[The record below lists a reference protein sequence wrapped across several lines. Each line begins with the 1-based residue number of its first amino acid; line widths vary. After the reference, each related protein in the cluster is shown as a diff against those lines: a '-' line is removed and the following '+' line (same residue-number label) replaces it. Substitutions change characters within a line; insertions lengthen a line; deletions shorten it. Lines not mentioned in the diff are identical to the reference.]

1 MHRSRLL
8 LLSTPLLL
16 SLAACE
22 GDPPPAGDPDAGT
35 CEPDR
40 AMFASQ
46 ALPRLERYCGSC
58 HGASP
63 QYGAPMSLLDVDALL
78 AVRPDGTRLADRVV
92 ARLMDGSMPPV
103 GMPRLPDADA
113 DALARWASC
122 GSADVP
128 QGTGLRASAP
138 VFLSPD
144 DPPPGLVT
152 IDLAANE
159 HPVGPEVRDEYRCF
173 TFEPALEG
181 DRFIRRFE
189 MIYDETRVLHHLV
202 LLRDSEHNA
211 PLGEFDCYDG
221 SGMPAGSEY
230 LYAWAPGTG
239 AFQFPEGGLRA
250 RPGDRF
256 LVQIHYN
263 NGAAIPDVRDSSGV
277 RLYLDAPSGPEYG
290 MIAIGPLDFEIPARE
305 SRTVSSRCTFASE
318 TRVLAGM
325 PHMHQIGT
333 TFDQVIARPDVR
345 NPQPFV
351 HLDGWEFETQLFY
364 SLPVTLMPGDALLTS
379 CTFDNTTSEDVGSGP
394 DTRDEMCFD
403 FMYVTPPPAT
413 RYCDEGDA
421 EMPSDVRYVPSACLP
436 EGTTTDVALVRGGWV
451 EAATP
456 PALVAGEVAD
466 ARWELE
472 GITYYVSTVTTPI
485 GQIDV
490 ERTYVLGRGQV
501 VTREGRLVMDVDSHA
516 FVQSAEGPT
525 FGGPNN
531 IAFAGPF
538 DASATPATIV
548 LDCPGSGDVDIEWGI
563 DGDLL
568 TIGFVS
574 ESVPGAQLWPRYTF
588 RRTGAL

>member
-1 MHRSRLL
+1 MLVLL
-8 LLSTPLLL
+8 VL
-16 SLAACE
+16 SLTACD
-22 GDPPPAGDPDAGT
+22 GDPPASDPDAGT

-40 AMFASQ
+40 AAFASQ

-63 QYGAPMSLLDVDALL
+63 QYGAPMSLLDADALL

-92 ARLMDGSMPPV
+92 ARLMDGTMPPV
-103 GMPRLPDADA
+103 GMPRLPDAEA

-122 GSADVP
+122 GAADVP

-144 DPPPGLVT
+144 EAPPGLAT

-173 TFEPALEG
+173 TFEPALDG
-181 DRFIRRFE
+181 DRFVRRFE

-239 AFQFPEGGLRA
+239 AFQFPEGGLRVS
-250 RPGDRF
+250 PGDRF

-277 RLYLDAPSGPEYG
+277 RLYLDAPTGTEYG
-290 MIAIGPLDFEIPARE
+290 MVAIGPLDFEIPARE

-333 TFDQVIARPDVR
+333 TFDQEIARPEAR
-345 NPQPFV
+345 NPEPLI

-364 SLPVTLMPGDALLTS
+364 SLPVTLRAGDALLTS
-379 CTFDNTTSEDVGSGP
+379 CTFDNTTSEDVSSGQ
-394 DTRDEMCFD
+394 DTSDEMCFD
-403 FMYVTPPPAT
+403 FMYVTPPPAS

-456 PALVAGEVAD
+456 PALSAGTVPD

-472 GITYYVSTVTTPI
+472 GISYYVSTVTTPI
-485 GQIDV
+485 GRIDV

-501 VTREGRLVMDVDSHA
+501 ITSAGRLVMDVDSHA
-516 FVQSAEGPT
+516 FVQSVEGPT
-525 FGGPNN
+525 FGGPND
-531 IAFAGPF
+531 IGFAGAF
-538 DASATPATIV
+538 DASATPTTIV
-548 LDCPGSGDVDIEWGI
+548 LDCPGAGDVDVEWGI

-568 TIGFVS
+568 TLGFVS

-588 RRTGAL
+588 RRAP